1 MLFAMY
7 KVLKIQRL
15 TRELAAALVAE
26 FGPVEA
32 ARRLEHAAGE
42 IRVTARLSLD
52 QLLCSGTRTVHGCG
66 PAVGVSAPNAHGER
80 VSSNPAMMGLP
91 MQSARHV

>member
-1 MLFAMY
+1 MLRGMY
-7 KVLKIQRL
+7 NVLKIQRL

-42 IRVTARLSLD
+42 IRATARMSPV
-52 QLLCSGTRTVHGCG
+52 Q
-66 PAVGVSAPNAHGER
+66 
-80 VSSNPAMMGLP
+80 
-91 MQSARHV
+91 